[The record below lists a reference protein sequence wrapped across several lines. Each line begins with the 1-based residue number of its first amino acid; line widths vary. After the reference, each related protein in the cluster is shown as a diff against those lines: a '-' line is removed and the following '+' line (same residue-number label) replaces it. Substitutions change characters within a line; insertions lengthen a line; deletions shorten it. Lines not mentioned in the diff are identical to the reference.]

1 MIANHTVTLV
11 LPCYNEEAGVR
22 RVIETTPKA
31 IDQIVVVD
39 NNCTDRTADV
49 ARSLGAAVVRQP
61 IRGYGAA
68 YKAGFAAA
76 TGDILVTMDADG
88 TYPVEW
94 IVPLVEHLLAAQVS
108 FISGTRFPLD
118 HGSTMPV
125 TNRIGNMVLSW
136 TAAVLFFKHIRD
148 SQSGMWV
155 FRRSLLE
162 KLRLESDG
170 MSFSEEIKLEA
181 LRRRDVR
188 FLEMHIPY
196 HERVGEAKL
205 LKWRDGTR
213 NLLYL
218 FRLRLRAVR

>member
-1 MIANHTVTLV
+1 
-11 LPCYNEEAGVR
+11 
-22 RVIETTPKA
+22 
-31 IDQIVVVD
+31 
-39 NNCTDRTADV
+39 
-49 ARSLGAAVVRQP
+49 
-61 IRGYGAA
+61 
-68 YKAGFAAA
+68 
-76 TGDILVTMDADG
+76 
-88 TYPVEW
+88 
-94 IVPLVEHLLAAQVS
+94 
-108 FISGTRFPLD
+108 
-118 HGSTMPV
+118 
-125 TNRIGNMVLSW
+125 
-136 TAAVLFFKHIRD
+136 
-148 SQSGMWV
+148 MWV